1 MQTREFEAKV
11 VVITG
16 GAHGL
21 GRGMV
26 ELFVEEGA
34 TVVFGDID
42 GEAGEELAAAM
53 GPSCRFLRCDVT
65 RQEDI
70 EALCA
75 LAVSHG
81 GRLDVMCN
89 NAGVPGPIL
98 RLLDDTLDGFERVLN
113 VNLRGVMM
121 GTQIA
126 GRMMREQ
133 EKGSIIN
140 VASIAGLT
148 ASFGN
153 AVYRSA
159 KAAVIHFTK
168 TAAIDLAGYGIRVNC
183 LVPGQIETKL
193 LLDGFAKGID
203 PVRGARLDAALREI
217 MDTYQPLKRKGT
229 PRDVA
234 NAAAFLAGDRSAY
247 ITGAILPVD
256 AGITA
261 GDAHNYVDMML
272 GARERALSS

>member
-1 MQTREFEAKV
+1 MQNREFEGKT

-26 ELFVEEGA
+26 ELFIQEGA
-34 TVVFGDID
+34 KVVFGDID
-42 GEAGEELAAAM
+42 GDSGAELAALM
-53 GPSCRFLRCDVT
+53 GPSCRFLPCNVANR
-65 RQEDI
+65 EEI
-70 EALCA
+70 EALCTLA
-75 LAVSHG
+75 LES

-89 NAGVPGPIL
+89 NAGIPGPIV
-98 RLLDDTLDGFERVLN
+98 RLLDDPLDSFERVMEI
-113 VNLRGVMM
+113 NLRGVML

-126 GRMMREQ
+126 GGIMRERGG
-133 EKGSIIN
+133 GSIIN
-140 VASIAGLT
+140 VASIAGVT

-168 TAAIDLAGYGIRVNC
+168 TAAIDLAGYDIRVNC
-183 LVPGQIETKL
+183 IVPGQIETKL

-203 PVRGARLDAALREI
+203 PVRGAKLDAALREI

-234 NAAAFLAGDRSAY
+234 NAAAFLGGDRSAY
-247 ITGAILPVD
+247 ITGAVLPVD

-272 GARERALSS
+272 AAKEAALSS